1 MSDSSKTPR
10 PHVPFDWHFVREESH
25 VRNRD
30 EPTSPGAT
38 PASPQPSPAAARK
51 GFPVKSLETFAERTA
66 RIDQKLS
73 VAQLLLR
80 RLSPVDPRARLLS
93 SAVFR
98 RDEVLLD
105 AVLAKMTDEV
115 FALLRS

>member
-30 EPTSPGAT
+30 EPTSPGAA
-38 PASPQPSPAAARK
+38 PASAQPSAAARK
-51 GFPVKSLETFAERTA
+51 GFPVKGLETFAERTA

-105 AVLAKMTDEV
+105 AVLAKMTDEI